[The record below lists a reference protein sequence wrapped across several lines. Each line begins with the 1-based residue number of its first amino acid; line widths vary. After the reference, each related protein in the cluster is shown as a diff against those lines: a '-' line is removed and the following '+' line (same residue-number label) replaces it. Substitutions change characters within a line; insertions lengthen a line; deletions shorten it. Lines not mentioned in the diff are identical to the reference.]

1 MNRRLT
7 GIVLAFVSGVLFAT
21 LPILFRL
28 VNAQGVNLITALAL
42 RFSIASA
49 LIWLVMLPRGVAP
62 LKLMPAQ
69 LGAFMLMGAL
79 YIGQS
84 SAYLTSSLRIPVA
97 TTSILLYTYPAI
109 VTVLARLFLKEPLTR
124 VKLIALGLTSVGT
137 LLTLGAPQAANDAL
151 GVALG
156 IACALIYSAY
166 IIIGAKAQVG
176 VPPQLSSGVITLSAG
191 LLCALFGLGTSQLS
205 LPATG
210 EAWVAV
216 LVLAALS
223 AALPILFFLAGV
235 ARIGASQ
242 ASIISTSELM
252 STALFGAVFL
262 AQPLDALQIAGG
274 GLIFA
279 AVILLSLR

>member
-7 GIVLAFVSGVLFAT
+7 GIALAFVSGVLFAT

-42 RFSIASA
+42 RFSIAAA
-49 LIWLVMLPRGVAP
+49 LIWMVMLPRGIAP

-69 LGAFMLMGAL
+69 LGAFVLMGAL

-84 SAYLTSSLRIPVA
+84 SAYLSSSLRIPVA

-137 LLTLGAPQAANDAL
+137 LLTLGAPEAADDAI

-210 EAWVAV
+210 EGWVAV
-216 LVLAALS
+216 LALAALS

-274 GLIFA
+274 GFIFA

>member
-7 GIVLAFVSGVLFAT
+7 GIILAFVSGVLFAT

-49 LIWLVMLPRGVAP
+49 LIWLVTLPRGVAP

-69 LGAFMLMGAL
+69 LGAFVLMGAL

-84 SAYLTSSLRIPVA
+84 SAYLSSSLRIPVA

-109 VTVLARLFLKEPLTR
+109 VTVLARLFLKEPLTQ

-137 LLTLGAPQAANDAL
+137 LLTLGAPEAANDAL

-191 LLCALFGLGTSQLS
+191 LLCALFGLGTGQLS

-210 EAWVAV
+210 EGWVAV

-274 GLIFA
+274 ALIFA